1 MQLFLGGVFIMKYC
15 QNCGAQL
22 DEKAVVCPKCGVPV
36 AGATMSGVTPPPN
49 AEPKPSAGWGFLG
62 FFFPIVGWILYFV
75 FHKETPKRA
84 HRCAVWAWVGF
95 AVQIVWWII
104 YVAVVDSAYPY

>member
-36 AGATMSGVTPPPN
+36 AGATMSGVTPPMLN
-49 AEPKPSAGWGFLG
+49 QSHRL
-62 FFFPIVGWILYFV
+62 VGAF
-75 FHKETPKRA
+75 
-84 HRCAVWAWVGF
+84 
-95 AVQIVWWII
+95 
-104 YVAVVDSAYPY
+104 